1 MPIPLSDLFGIQR
14 RIVSVLV
21 PAPVETA
28 YSYRV
33 PPGME
38 VAPGSIVVVPLGPR
52 KVIGTV
58 WDEPEV
64 PGRPVSDNRLREIEH
79 VFEAPPLS
87 SDIRRFVDWISNYY
101 LMPRGMVMRMV
112 LRSPEALEP
121 EARIRGI
128 RLVGTPPER
137 LTAAR
142 QRVLELMADG
152 AGWSRSGLA
161 ASAAVSASVIDGLVA
176 QGTLEEVWLEQGR
189 ADERPDPDSVV
200 PRLNA
205 DQHAAAEALRVAVAA
220 RAFSVTLIDG
230 VTGSGKTDVYFEAV
244 AEAMRI
250 GRQALVLLPEIA
262 LTGQFLDRFV
272 ARFGSRPAE

>member
-1 MPIPLSDLFGIQR
+1 MACYRCCAYLRCCIRIAKADPLSDLFGIQR

-58 WDEPEV
+58 WDQPDV

-112 LRSPEALEP
+112 LRSKLCDAS
-121 EARIRGI
+121 GGSNTWG
-128 RLVGTPPER
+128 GTSDFR
-137 LTAAR
+137 V
-142 QRVLELMADG
+142 RVLGD
-152 AGWSRSGLA
+152 
-161 ASAAVSASVIDGLVA
+161 
-176 QGTLEEVWLEQGR
+176 
-189 ADERPDPDSVV
+189 
-200 PRLNA
+200 
-205 DQHAAAEALRVAVAA
+205 
-220 RAFSVTLIDG
+220 
-230 VTGSGKTDVYFEAV
+230 
-244 AEAMRI
+244 
-250 GRQALVLLPEIA
+250 
-262 LTGQFLDRFV
+262 
-272 ARFGSRPAE
+272 